1 MAGELD
7 VYKEISTKEDVLKY
21 FYFNIVLSELFLEKY
36 AILKN
41 YTNKTVDKNELLN
54 QYFKIIG
61 ESNKKLFTFE

>member
-21 FYFNIVLSELFLEKY
+21 FYLNIVLSELFLEKY

-41 YTNKTVDKNELLN
+41 YSNKTFNKNEILN
-54 QYFKIIG
+54 
-61 ESNKKLFTFE
+61 